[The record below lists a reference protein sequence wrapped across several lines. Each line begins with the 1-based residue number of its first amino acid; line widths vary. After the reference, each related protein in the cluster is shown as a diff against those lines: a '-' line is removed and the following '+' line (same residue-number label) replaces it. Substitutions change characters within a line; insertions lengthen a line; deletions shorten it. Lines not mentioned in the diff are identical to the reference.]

1 MKQNLR
7 RLATAAALAFATVTT
22 AIPAS
27 AQEAPQPPAAG
38 EAAYKVAGEPRV
50 LLSCTKDNHAFRIL
64 AVPGAPSSAVD
75 TAPGSIPT
83 QAFMDGMERAISA
96 VVSKYNFADL
106 TATETP
112 LAEVNQATRD
122 YVTKFNADHN
132 TSMVWAA
139 LDYGLTVNRDPVCNV
154 LHGPAL

>member
-22 AIPAS
+22 TLPAS
-27 AQEAPQPPAAG
+27 AQDTPQAPATG
-38 EAAYKVAGEPRV
+38 EATYKVAGEPRV
-50 LLSCTKDNHAFRIL
+50 LLSCTKDGHAFRIL

-75 TAPGSIPT
+75 TAPDSVPA
-83 QAFMDGMERAISA
+83 QSFMDGMEKAINA

-122 YVTKFNADHN
+122 YVAKFNADHKI
-132 TSMVWAA
+132 SMVWAA
-139 LDYGLTVNRDPVCNV
+139 LDYGLTADKDPVCAA
-154 LHGPAL
+154 PQSPSP

>member
-38 EAAYKVAGEPRV
+38 EVTYKFAGEPRV
-50 LLSCTKDNHAFRIL
+50 LLSCTKDSYAFRIL

-75 TAPGSIPT
+75 TAPGSIPA
-83 QAFMDGMERAISA
+83 QEFMDGMEKAINA
-96 VVSKYNFADL
+96 VVSKYNLADL

-112 LAEVNQATRD
+112 LAEVNQATRE
-122 YVTKFNADHN
+122 YVEKFNADN
-132 TSMVWAA
+132 NAKMVWAV
-139 LDYGLTVNRDPVCNV
+139 LDYGLTPDKDPACA
-154 LHGPAL
+154 PQTPSP